1 MVRAYLLIETMSG
14 KAQEV
19 ESSVPQGLSN
29 CKALAHNIIA
39 NEVVVH
45 LHCNSLD
52 DLNRGVIDIAKKDG
66 VKQISTFL
74 LKTD

>member
-1 MVRAYLLIETMSG
+1 MVRAYILIETMPD
-14 KAQEV
+14 KVQEV
-19 ESSVPQGLSN
+19 ESSVSQGLSN
-29 CKALAHNIIA
+29 CKALAHNMIA
-39 NEVVVH
+39 NEVVAH